1 MGRRCV
7 MLTTMNVKNFA
18 LIDDL
23 DMTFETGLTAL
34 TGETGTGKTIILES
48 LQLLFGKRSDA
59 QMIRHGATKADVIG
73 SFHLTAVQAAALD
86 LPQDITISRTI
97 DQSGRHQLR
106 INDQVTTLQRLK
118 EVTQMIGSIHNQH
131 ETMLL
136 DDKFTYLVF
145 IDQVD
150 AKATAAHLNKY
161 LMARS
166 DYLSKKRHLESLKDK
181 KTQSLEKQSFLTFQL
196 QELESFNL
204 VEGEQAQLEDKI
216 EKLKHYDRLTQ
227 QLRLACQG
235 LSEEGLRLEALHESG
250 KALEKIAFLDQGYGV
265 LGTRLMDSYY
275 DIEDVRTQVTS
286 LLEALDFDETAFD
299 AMQARSHELA
309 KIEQKYGKNMTAL
322 IAYLQAIREELALIT
337 DYDGYLLTC
346 QKEVDDAFAKAVVA
360 GKALTAS
367 RKELAARLEK
377 QLLRELAD
385 LDLDKASFE
394 IVFEQQEENVLLESG
409 LDTVEFMISLN
420 EGEPVKPLAK
430 VASGGER
437 ARFMFALKSIYAKA
451 NGLSMLILDE
461 IDIGISGKTAA
472 KVAGKMQDL
481 AKTMQLLVI
490 THLPQVAARA
500 DHHYGIEKVK
510 ADGRMVTRIEHLT
523 ADARIEKIALMLSDE
538 KLSHHAIEQAKMLL
552 GK

>member
-1 MGRRCV
+1 
-7 MLTTMNVKNFA
+7 MLTRLNVKNFA

-59 QMIRHGATKADVIG
+59 QMIRHGANKAEVTG
-73 SFHLTAVQAAALD
+73 SFHLNSSKAAMLD
-86 LPQDITISRTI
+86 LPQAVTISRTI

-118 EVTQMIGSIHNQH
+118 EVTQAIGSIHNQH
-131 ETMLL
+131 ETMML
-136 DDKFTYLVF
+136 DDKLSYLVF

-150 AKATAAHLNKY
+150 ARAVNERLNKY

-166 DYLSKKRHLESLKDK
+166 DHLAKKRHLESLKDK
-181 KTQSLEKQSFLTFQL
+181 KTQSLEKKDFLTYQV

-204 VEGEQAQLEDKI
+204 VEGEKEQLEETI
-216 EKLKHYDRLTQ
+216 EKLRHYDTITQ
-227 QLRLACQG
+227 QLRLAYQG
-235 LSEEGLRLEALHESG
+235 LSEEGFHLEALHESG
-250 KALEKIAFLDQGYGV
+250 KALEKIAFLDEAYQM

-275 DIEDVRTQVTS
+275 DIEDARTQVAAW
-286 LLEALDFDETAFD
+286 LESLDFDEAGFD
-299 AMQARSHELA
+299 AMQARSHELV
-309 KIEQKYGKNMTAL
+309 KIEQKYGKSITAL
-322 IAYLQAIREELALIT
+322 MAYLEAIKEELALMS
-337 DYDGYLLTC
+337 DYDGYLETC
-346 QKEVDDAFAKAVVA
+346 QKDVDASYAKAVVA
-360 GKALTAS
+360 GQALTVL
-367 RKELAARLEK
+367 RKEMAKHLET
-377 QLLRELAD
+377 QLLQELAD
-385 LDLDKASFE
+385 LDLEKASFD
-394 IVFEQQEENVLLESG
+394 IVFEDQQEVILSESG

-420 EGEPVKPLAK
+420 EGEPLKPLAK

-437 ARFMFALKSIYAKA
+437 ARFMFALKSLYAKA
-451 NGLSMLILDE
+451 QGLSMLILDE
-461 IDIGISGKTAA
+461 IDIGVSGKTAA
-472 KVAGKMQDL
+472 KVAAKMQVL

-523 ADARIEKIALMLSDE
+523 DDARIEKIALMLSDE